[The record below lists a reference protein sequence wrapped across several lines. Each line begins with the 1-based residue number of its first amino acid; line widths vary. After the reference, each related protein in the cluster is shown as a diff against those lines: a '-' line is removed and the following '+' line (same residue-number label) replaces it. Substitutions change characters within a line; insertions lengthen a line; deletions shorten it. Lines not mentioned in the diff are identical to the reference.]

1 MSATV
6 LAFKD
11 GDGPEGPYDHKDTV
25 IFLLEK
31 QNEELRAIMRR
42 LLDTEGPEA
51 IDAMRA
57 AEKELASELN
67 GEREAWFDRWR
78 ENGCQEEL
86 SLERIAAWTDTECDF
101 ETVDNYELRMIVRDR
116 LGYD

>member
-1 MSATV
+1 MTATV

-11 GDGPEGPYDHKDTV
+11 GDGSGPVDPPSWIVVY
-25 IFLLEK
+25 LLEK
-31 QNEELRAIMRR
+31 QNEELRALMRL

-57 AEKELASELN
+57 AEKELASEMT
-67 GEREAWFDRWR
+67 GEREEWFDKWR

-101 ETVDNYELRMIVRDR
+101 ETVDNYELRLIVRDHLR
-116 LGYD
+116 